1 MSYFDEKLNDKSLIR
16 EKLLSL
22 AKDKGLSHIKEL
34 LEDYGTEK
42 DINTKLEKLY
52 KHMQDEIEDFIFSD
66 KRLLAVLNS
75 LDADTHFDFEDSLS
89 QINREDLVDKITYH
103 SLVFDDIARLS
114 DKEIQ
119 KIIIP
124 NQEKLAPALAYAGDK
139 VKEKMLCN
147 VSRNVRNQIE
157 KWLSEKCFDEKES
170 YRCQS
175 DFLKTMWTLMD
186 DGQIVM
192 LKHLND

>member
-42 DINTKLEKLY
+42 DINTKLEELY
-52 KHMQDEIEDFIFSD
+52 KRMQDEIEDFIFSD

-75 LDADTHFDFEDSLS
+75 LDAGTYFDFEDSLS

-192 LKHLND
+192 LKHLKD

>member
-1 MSYFDEKLNDKSLIR
+1 MSYFEDGLKDKSLIR

-22 AKDKGLSHIKEL
+22 GEIKGLSHIKEL
-34 LEDYGTEK
+34 LEDYGSQ
-42 DINTKLEKLY
+42 DDLNIKLKELY
-52 KHMQDEIEDFIFSD
+52 ERMENEIEDFIFSD
-66 KRLLAVLNS
+66 KRLLSVLNS
-75 LDADTHFDFEDSLS
+75 IDTDTRFDFEDSLS
-89 QINREDLVDKITYH
+89 QINREDLVDKINYH

-114 DKEIQ
+114 NKEIQ
-119 KIIIP
+119 KVIIP
-124 NQEKLAPALAYAGDK
+124 NQEKLAPALAYAGAK
-139 VKEKMLCN
+139 VKEKMLLN

-192 LKHLND
+192 LKHLKD

>member
-1 MSYFDEKLNDKSLIR
+1 MSYFEDGLKDKSLIR

-22 AKDKGLSHIKEL
+22 GEIKGLSHIKEL
-34 LEDYGTEK
+34 LEDYGSQ
-42 DINTKLEKLY
+42 DDLNIKLKELY
-52 KHMQDEIEDFIFSD
+52 ERMENEIEDFIFSD
-66 KRLLAVLNS
+66 KRLLSVLNS
-75 LDADTHFDFEDSLS
+75 IDIDTRFDFEDSLS
-89 QINREDLVDKITYH
+89 QINREDLVDKINYH

-119 KIIIP
+119 KVIIP

-139 VKEKMLCN
+139 VKEKMLLN

-192 LKHLND
+192 LKHLKD

>member
-119 KIIIP
+119 KVIIP

>member
-1 MSYFDEKLNDKSLIR
+1 MSYFEDGLKDKSLIR

-22 AKDKGLSHIKEL
+22 GEIKGLSHIKEL
-34 LEDYGTEK
+34 LEDYGSQ
-42 DINTKLEKLY
+42 DDLNIKLKELY
-52 KHMQDEIEDFIFSD
+52 ERMENEIEDFIFSD
-66 KRLLAVLNS
+66 KRLLSVLNS
-75 LDADTHFDFEDSLS
+75 IDTDTRFDFEDSLS
-89 QINREDLVDKITYH
+89 QINREDLVDKINYH

-114 DKEIQ
+114 NKEIQ

-139 VKEKMLCN
+139 VKEKMLLN

-192 LKHLND
+192 LKHLKD

>member
-75 LDADTHFDFEDSLS
+75 LDADTHCDFEDSLS

>member
-1 MSYFDEKLNDKSLIR
+1 MSYFEDGLKDKSLIR

-22 AKDKGLSHIKEL
+22 GEIKGLSHIKEL
-34 LEDYGTEK
+34 LEDYGSQ
-42 DINTKLEKLY
+42 DDLNIKLKELY
-52 KHMQDEIEDFIFSD
+52 ERMENEIEDFIFSD
-66 KRLLAVLNS
+66 KRLLSVLNS
-75 LDADTHFDFEDSLS
+75 IDTDTHFDFEDSLS
-89 QINREDLVDKITYH
+89 QINREDLVDKINYH

-114 DKEIQ
+114 NKEIQ

-139 VKEKMLCN
+139 VKEKMLLN

-192 LKHLND
+192 LKHLKD

>member
-1 MSYFDEKLNDKSLIR
+1 MSYFEDGLKDKSLIR

-22 AKDKGLSHIKEL
+22 GEIKGLSHIKEL
-34 LEDYGTEK
+34 LEDYGSQ
-42 DINTKLEKLY
+42 DDLNIKLKELY
-52 KHMQDEIEDFIFSD
+52 ERMENEIEDFIFSD
-66 KRLLAVLNS
+66 KRLLSVLNS
-75 LDADTHFDFEDSLS
+75 IDTDTRFDFEDSLS
-89 QINREDLVDKITYH
+89 QINREDLVDKINYH

-119 KIIIP
+119 KVIIP

-139 VKEKMLCN
+139 VKEKMLLN

-192 LKHLND
+192 LKHLKD

>member
-1 MSYFDEKLNDKSLIR
+1 MSYFEDGLKDKSLIR

-22 AKDKGLSHIKEL
+22 GEIKGLSHIKEL
-34 LEDYGTEK
+34 LEDYGSQ
-42 DINTKLEKLY
+42 DDLNIKLKELY
-52 KHMQDEIEDFIFSD
+52 ERMENEIEDFIFSD
-66 KRLLAVLNS
+66 KRLLSVLNS
-75 LDADTHFDFEDSLS
+75 IDTDTRFDFEDSLS
-89 QINREDLVDKITYH
+89 QINREDLVDKINYH

-114 DKEIQ
+114 NKEIQ
-119 KIIIP
+119 KVIIP

-139 VKEKMLCN
+139 VKEKMLLN

-192 LKHLND
+192 LKHLKD